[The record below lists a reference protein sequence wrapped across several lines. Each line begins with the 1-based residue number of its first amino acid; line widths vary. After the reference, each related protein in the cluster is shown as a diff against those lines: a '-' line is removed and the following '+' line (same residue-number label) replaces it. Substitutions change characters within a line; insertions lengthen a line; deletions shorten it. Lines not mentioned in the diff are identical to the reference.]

1 MTTMEYTINVQE
13 VEQLQ
18 TIGDTEA
25 LEQIFDRARRT
36 VIGGG
41 VVVLVRISPG
51 GEVSRFDEL
60 TNESDLSEYRS
71 RVFRYLG

>member
-1 MTTMEYTINVQE
+1 MNMEYTIDVQQ

-18 TIGDTEA
+18 TIADTDA

-41 VVVLVRISPG
+41 VVLLIRTAGS

-60 TNESDLSEYRS
+60 SNEADLETYRS
-71 RVFRYLG
+71 QVFKYLD

>member
-1 MTTMEYTINVQE
+1 MNMEYTIDVQQ

-18 TIGDTEA
+18 TIADTDA

-41 VVVLVRISPG
+41 VVQLIRTAAS
-51 GEVSRFDEL
+51 GEVSRFDEIG
-60 TNESDLSEYRS
+60 NEADLETYRS
-71 RVFRYLG
+71 QVFKYLD